1 MRNLNNIDNLF
12 KSKTKEVTFLELK
25 NQAVVDINGYKLKG
39 GLPLPVITDNLIKDI
54 QYSDLSEEIKLGQII
69 EGIIFLLG
77 VDPEF
82 PHMDQYKEIL
92 FKYDSKILDF
102 IFYRG
107 MKALEAG
114 EYENSGVFFRAVIE
128 LDPNNLN
135 ARLNY
140 ALVLES
146 IGKNLIESE
155 KFDEGKE
162 FLIGSTNEMEDIINI
177 DDSYSLA
184 YYKLGYHYKY
194 FDQYLK
200 AKITWNKF
208 LILDKDENRLQEIR
222 EQIDLIEDDVKMEV
236 GLSYLDYNYFD
247 KALDS
252 FLKLM
257 PKYKD
262 NWNINYLIGLCF
274 KGMKDYE
281 LAIDY
286 FNNAIELNDE
296 EADIYNELGIIY
308 FVQGNILDAVN
319 IFDKGIKKIN
329 DDNKLYF
336 NRGLGYMQLGDNK
349 LALKDIIKANE
360 LNPYDENVAMQK
372 EELEK
377 LLKNS

>member
-1 MRNLNNIDNLF
+1 MRNLNNIDKLF

-329 DDNKLYF
+329 DDYKLYF

>member
-1 MRNLNNIDNLF
+1 VRNLNNIDKLF

-329 DDNKLYF
+329 DDYKLYF

>member
-1 MRNLNNIDNLF
+1 MRNLNNIDKLF

-177 DDSYSLA
+177 DGSYSLA

-329 DDNKLYF
+329 DDYKLYF

>member
-1 MRNLNNIDNLF
+1 
-12 KSKTKEVTFLELK
+12 
-25 NQAVVDINGYKLKG
+25 
-39 GLPLPVITDNLIKDI
+39 
-54 QYSDLSEEIKLGQII
+54 
-69 EGIIFLLG
+69 
-77 VDPEF
+77 
-82 PHMDQYKEIL
+82 
-92 FKYDSKILDF
+92 
-102 IFYRG
+102 

-329 DDNKLYF
+329 DDYKLYF